1 MHLHLLFISL
11 ANVLATP
18 LNLRSVSLNV
28 RSVSLNGRSKTWNA
42 HSVTRNGDFNRMQ
55 VSFHLWSKCF
65 EITFAPLFRLSFE
78 SSDTLI
84 DYSQIVSFHL
94 VVKKTVLYEMYCCIR

>member
-1 MHLHLLFISL
+1 MHLYLLFISL
-11 ANVLATP
+11 ANVSATP
-18 LNLRSVSLNV
+18 LNLRSVSLNI